1 MRDFQS
7 RKHNRIATEMMLR
20 SVSLPAYSAELTDI
34 SERGA
39 RLKLKARKAPKELV
53 ENRIR
58 FGVSLPNQMSTQFEG
73 FARVAW
79 VRESKDGVEAGLEW
93 EKLSAADW
101 ARAIGVLQLSA

>member
-1 MRDFQS
+1 MNNNQS
-7 RKHNRIATEMMLR
+7 RKHNRITTEMMLR

-39 RLKLKARKAPKELV
+39 RLKLKTRKAPTELV

-58 FGVSLPNQMSTQFEG
+58 FGVSLPTQMTTQFEG

-79 VRESKDGVEAGLEW
+79 VRETKEGVEAGLEW

-101 ARAIGVLQLSA
+101 ARAINALKLSA